1 MSGRAGRS
9 SLHCSVR
16 RGLLGWSGR
25 SGWTWTL
32 ACLGLLL
39 LSCRPPPPAP
49 PPLPVEQLLQEID
62 AASMRLQDFRG
73 SARVETTYADRRGRA
88 SLRIRY
94 LSPAQFRIDVHGAL
108 FEILAVVMIHDLRV
122 RLYIPRGNTVFEG
135 TLEARDASIPGLDLT
150 LDDVHAAVTGTIA
163 PGRYPGLPVTDY
175 GREGNLAAVT
185 LESDGDRRTLWID
198 TGRMTVTR
206 EASESPVN
214 QGSVTRSI
222 TRTFERFRN
231 RNGVW
236 RPDRVRIARDGPGAG
251 TFELTYRTQSI
262 NRGLRPSDIEVRL
275 PETVVRRPLEEA
287 GAVFETVDGAP

>member
-1 MSGRAGRS
+1 MPGNPSGRF
-9 SLHCSVR
+9 
-16 RGLLGWSGR
+16 
-25 SGWTWTL
+25 WTL

-49 PPLPVEQLLQEID
+49 PPLPVELLLQEID
-62 AASMRLQDFRG
+62 AAARRLQDFRG

-94 LSPAQFRIDVHGAL
+94 LGPARFRIDVHGAL
-108 FEILAVVMIHDLRV
+108 FEILAVVLIHDLRV
-122 RLYIPRGNTVFEG
+122 RLYMPRENTVFEG
-135 TLEARDASIPGLDLT
+135 TLEARDASIPGLDLA

-163 PGRYPGLPVTDY
+163 PGRYPEMPVTDY
-175 GREGNLAAVT
+175 RRDGATAAVT
-185 LESDGDRRTLWID
+185 LGGDGGRRTLWID

-206 EASESPVN
+206 EALESPEN
-214 QGSVTRSI
+214 LGSVTR
-222 TRTFERFRN
+222 TFDRFRN

-236 RPDRVRIARDGPGAG
+236 RPDKVRITRDGPRPG

-262 NRGLRPSDIEVRL
+262 NRGLRPSDLGVSL

-287 GAVFETVDGAP
+287 GTVFETVGGAPGPGRD

>member
-1 MSGRAGRS
+1 MPGNTSGRYGR
-9 SLHCSVR
+9 HGWHGWHR
-16 RGLLGWSGR
+16 RSGR
-25 SGWTWTL
+25 SWIL

-49 PPLPVEQLLQEID
+49 PHLPVELLLQEID
-62 AASMRLQDFRG
+62 ASSRRLQDFRG
-73 SARVETTYADRRGRA
+73 SAGVETSFAGQRGRA

-94 LSPAQFRIDVHGAL
+94 LSPARFRIDVHGAL
-108 FEILAVVMIHDLRV
+108 FEILAVVLIHDLRV
-122 RLYIPRGNTVFEG
+122 RLYMPRENKVFEG
-135 TLEARDASIPGLDLT
+135 KLEAREASIPGLDLT

-163 PGRYPGLPVTDY
+163 PGRYRGLPVADY
-175 GREGNLAAVT
+175 RREGNTSVVT
-185 LESDGDRRTLWID
+185 LGGVGGRRTLWID

-206 EASESPVN
+206 EVSESPAN

-236 RPDRVRIARDGPGAG
+236 RPEKVRITRDGPRAG
-251 TFELTYRTQSI
+251 TFELAYRTQSI
-262 NRGLRPSDIEVRL
+262 NRGLRPSDIGVRL

-287 GAVFETVDGAP
+287 GTVFETVDGAP

>member
-1 MSGRAGRS
+1 
-9 SLHCSVR
+9 
-16 RGLLGWSGR
+16 
-25 SGWTWTL
+25 
-32 ACLGLLL
+32 
-39 LSCRPPPPAP
+39 
-49 PPLPVEQLLQEID
+49 
-62 AASMRLQDFRG
+62 MRLQDFRG

-108 FEILAVVMIHDLRV
+108 FEILAVVMIHNLRV
-122 RLYIPRGNTVFEG
+122 RLYIPRENTVFEG

-287 GAVFETVDGAP
+287 GTVFETVDGAP